1 MYYPLA
7 ISWLFMGLEG
17 PIIVKMIGTV
27 GNAEQK
33 EVWLAA
39 FNALLAISLI
49 IESPV
54 IDLLSTSTTL
64 CKGRVTF
71 ASLSKFS
78 LQLMGL
84 CTIVHAL
91 VVFTPLYGLITAH
104 YDPAV
109 RDALHV
115 PLMVML
121 PWSAAIGW
129 RRFKQGILIR
139 SGRTR
144 MIGFGTGV
152 RVGTLLVVSFGLAQ
166 TTQLTGVMISAIALA
181 SSVFTE
187 SLFVHFAAAEAIE
200 NLEGGDEPLA
210 PKKLVSFHT
219 PLTVTT
225 AMVLGSN
232 FLVTQ
237 SLAASA
243 DHKISHAA
251 YQVALSFM
259 WLHRAVVFALPE
271 VIITL
276 YDRVSARPL
285 LHRFSALVSL
295 SMTGLMLFWGLT
307 GIDYQFFR
315 TVLGQEEGV
324 ARAAHWAFLGS
335 SLLPAINGAQA
346 YVRGVLTA
354 GHFTKPRMT
363 AMGVGLAVMAVTL
376 LVGLK
381 LQASGILLSAIAPTL
396 AFAAELAVLIAA
408 LRKLTPDYRR

>member
-1 MYYPLA
+1 
-7 ISWLFMGLEG
+7 MGLEG
-17 PIIVKMIGTV
+17 PIIVKMIASV
-27 GNAEQK
+27 GNADEK
-33 EVWLAA
+33 AVWLAA
-39 FNALLAISLI
+39 FNALLAISLV

-64 CKGRVTF
+64 CRGRTTF
-71 ASLSKFS
+71 AALSKFS

-84 CTIVHAL
+84 CTVVHAL
-91 VVFTPLYGLITAH
+91 VVFTPIYGWITGH

-109 RDALHV
+109 REALHV

-152 RVGTLLVVSFGLAQ
+152 RVLTLVAVSFGLAQ
-166 TTQLTGVMISAIALA
+166 TSQLTGVMIAAIALA

-187 SLFVHFAAAEAIE
+187 SLFVHFAAAEAVGK
-200 NLEGGDEPLA
+200 LERGDAPLEPR
-210 PKKLVSFHT
+210 KLVSFHT
-219 PLTVTT
+219 PLTITT

-232 FLVTQ
+232 FMITQ

-243 DHKISHAA
+243 DHMVSHAA
-251 YQVALSFM
+251 YQVALAFM

-271 VIITL
+271 VVITL

-285 LHRFSALVSL
+285 LHRFSAMVSL

-307 GIDYQFFR
+307 GLDYQFFR
-315 TVLGQEEGV
+315 NVLGQEEGV

-363 AMGVGLAVMAVTL
+363 AMGVGLTVMAATL
-376 LVGLK
+376 ALGLALK
-381 LQASGILLSAIAPTL
+381 SSGILMGALAPTL
-396 AFAAELAVLIAA
+396 AFAAELAVLVWA
-408 LRKLTPDYRR
+408 LRKLTPEYKT